1 MTYLCTV
8 SGRQVDYLN
17 PTADSIIISDI
28 AQALAHTCRY
38 SGHVHTFY
46 SVAQHSVFV
55 SHIVPEEFALEALLH
70 DAAEAYCCDIPSPLK
85 HLLPDYKRIE
95 NRFDWVIR
103 EKFGLPPLPSP
114 IVKRA
119 DLIALATE
127 KRDMFIDPHR
137 TWPVLNEIEPS
148 TRQIVP
154 HNSHFAEVLFMA
166 RFRELCKEPM
176 ERTDLSALKMHVACS
191 GDDGFSDM
199 LSDNFTQLILS
210 AIAEI
215 KDYRYSGQQREEL

>member
-70 DAAEAYCCDIPSPLK
+70 DASEAYCCDIPSPLK

-95 NRFDWVIR
+95 NRFDFVIR
-103 EKFGLPPLPSP
+103 EKFGLPLLPSS

-127 KRDMFIDPHR
+127 KRDLYIDPHR
-137 TWPVLNEIEPS
+137 EWPILTN
-148 TRQIVP
+148 VP
-154 HNSHFAEVLFMA
+154 VSNLIIAPQNSHVAEVLFMA

-176 ERTDLSALKMHVACS
+176 ERTDLSALQMHVACT
-191 GDDGFSDM
+191 GDDGFSEM
-199 LSDNFTQLILS
+199 LSDNFTRLILS

-215 KDYRYSGQQREEL
+215 KGYRYSGQHGEAL